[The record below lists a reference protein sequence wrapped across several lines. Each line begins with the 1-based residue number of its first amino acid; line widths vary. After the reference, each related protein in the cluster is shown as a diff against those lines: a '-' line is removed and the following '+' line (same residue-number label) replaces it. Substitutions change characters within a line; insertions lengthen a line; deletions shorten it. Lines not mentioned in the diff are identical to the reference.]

1 MIIEP
6 IIGGLAL
13 AATAGL
19 RLFMPFLFVGG
30 MARYGGMPAP
40 DMLSWTATD
49 AGFLLLLS
57 ATFLEVLSDKIP
69 VVDHVLDVGAT
80 FIKPAAGLFLPVA
93 LLQDASPMTA
103 WTLGIAAGAP
113 LAFGVHTTK
122 AGTRVASSAAT
133 VGVGNPII
141 STIED
146 ILAVVIL
153 ILTALAPFLAALLI
167 VVLIIFVV
175 RAMRRM
181 KNWFRRTNVG
191 HVDPPGS

>member
-1 MIIEP
+1 MMIEP
-6 IIGGLAL
+6 VVGGLAL

-19 RLFMPFLFVGG
+19 RLFMPFLFVGA
-30 MARYGGMPAP
+30 MSRYAGTPTPELLA
-40 DMLSWTATD
+40 WTATD
-49 AGFLLLLS
+49 PGFLLLLT

-93 LLQDASPMTA
+93 MLQDASPELA

-133 VGVGNPII
+133 VGAGNPII
-141 STIED
+141 STLED
-146 ILAVVIL
+146 VLAIVIL
-153 ILTALAPFLAALLI
+153 VFTAIAPLLAALL
-167 VVLIIFVV
+167 VVALIIFVV

-181 KNWFRRTNVG
+181 KSWLRRS
-191 HVDPPGS
+191 PPPAPL

>member
-1 MIIEP
+1 MIVEP

-30 MARYGGMPAP
+30 MARYAGTPTP
-40 DMLSWTATD
+40 EMLSWTATD
-49 AGFLLLLS
+49 SGFLLLLT
-57 ATFLEVLSDKIP
+57 ATLLEILSDKIP
-69 VVDHVLDVGAT
+69 VVDHVLDMGAT

-93 LLQDASPMTA
+93 LLQDTSPALA
-103 WTLGIAAGAP
+103 WSMGIAAGAP

-122 AGTRVASSAAT
+122 AGTRVASSTAT

-141 STIED
+141 STLED
-146 ILAVVIL
+146 ILAIVIL
-153 ILTALAPFLAALLI
+153 VFTAVAPFVAALLI
-167 VVLIIFVV
+167 IALIIVVV

-181 KNWFRRTNVG
+181 KKWLRRDRPISG
-191 HVDPPGS
+191 SPGV